1 MLLQCGIGDNE
12 HCNSNYSNSG
22 ETIKSIFLSFIITRT
37 RIYAEREIYE
47 IFKLYCFHYS
57 TNSKLCYEV
66 F

>member
-37 RIYAEREIYE
+37 RIYAEKIHE